1 MNDETAP
8 ETPTPPPPPT
18 DGFVA
23 RNKAGIGLA
32 VLAVYVV
39 LLAIGTVA
47 ELFDIR
53 WILDWPIY

>member
-8 ETPTPPPPPT
+8 NPTPPGAPG
-18 DGFVA
+18 GFAA
-23 RNKAGIGLA
+23 RHKAEIGLA
-32 VLAVYVV
+32 ILAVYVV

-53 WILDWPIY
+53 WILNWPIY

>member
-1 MNDETAP
+1 MNDDTAP
-8 ETPTPPPPPT
+8 KTPTPPPPPA
-18 DGFVA
+18 DGFA
-23 RNKAGIGLA
+23 QRHKAGIGLA